1 MMNVEARSKHQ
12 LFPAEISPVPVAVAG
27 NLNAVVDSLV
37 EWSASDGKEKFQEFR
52 SCRSYRIKIGI
63 VP

>member
-1 MMNVEARSKHQ
+1 
-12 LFPAEISPVPVAVAG
+12 LFPVEITRVLVVAAG
-27 NLNAVVDSLV
+27 NSNAVVDSLV